1 MSLDDYLRDIARVP
15 MLTCD
20 EEIILG
26 NKVRE
31 MIKALRDNGLNE
43 QILRG
48 NILGSMESLQPEARQ
63 IVKRGLKARD
73 RMVSANMRLVVAVA
87 KRMKT
92 GQVSMSI
99 QDLIQEGAI
108 GLARAAEK
116 FEPGRGYKFSTYAYW
131 WIRQAVARATE
142 YQEKAIRIPANVQK
156 TAKQVAEVQARL
168 SAKLGKKPTIL
179 EIAGEMNEKPERI
192 EKVLLLNVTVVS
204 LDLAP
209 ESGADQAFLLDTVSR
224 SYEEDAKESEELS
237 IRGGFAMKLVSALP
251 KEDQELI
258 EKRYGIGMEPMTI
271 KEIAEASGVS
281 QQSVKQRHQK
291 ILNKIKLVANIFA
304 STELG

>member
-1 MSLDDYLRDIARVP
+1 MSLDDYLKDIARVP

-26 NKVRE
+26 NRVRE
-31 MIKALRDNGLNE
+31 MIRVLRSNGLDE
-43 QILRG
+43 RILRN
-48 NILGSMESLQPEARQ
+48 NIFGSMKSLQPETRQ
-63 IVKRGLKARD
+63 VVKKGLKARD
-73 RMVSANMRLVVAVA
+73 RIISANMRLVVAVA

-92 GQVSMSI
+92 GQVNMSM

-142 YQEKAIRIPANVQK
+142 YQEKAIRIPVNVQK
-156 TAKQVAEVQARL
+156 TAKQVAEVQAKL

-179 EIAGEMNEKPERI
+179 EIAEEMDEKPERI
-192 EKVLLLNVTVVS
+192 EKILLLNATVIS
-204 LDLAP
+204 LDRAP
-209 ESGADQAFLLDTVSR
+209 EAEAGQFFLVDAASCLH
-224 SYEEDAKESEELS
+224 EEEIKELEELS
-237 IRGGFAMKLVSALP
+237 IRAEFATKLVNALP
-251 KEDQELI
+251 REDQELI
-258 EKRYGIGMEPMTI
+258 KKRYGIGMDPMTI

-281 QQSVKQRHQK
+281 QQYVKQRHQK
-291 ILNKIKLVANIFA
+291 ILSKIKLVANIFA
-304 STELG
+304 SAELG